1 MFANDVAKFLGR
13 LALILVFI
21 LALAGCGDDAG
32 DTDAHMDEHEHDEH
46 EHEAGEVIESFD
58 EENGGFMKGESDGF
72 SQSLK
77 VTSGGRF
84 GFVLQRSGHVADE
97 DLLED
102 NRVYIVD
109 SGLEVVPHEG
119 HFDPRTVDPTLRRY
133 QLGHG
138 GMGEDEEGHYN
149 PVHFVSHHGLTAIF
163 YDGINPARSSDPA
176 TTMMQPGFAV
186 VYRDE
191 DFEDKDRMEPPHP
204 IFRLDV
210 GSYSHGA
217 AVAAHD
223 KLIIVTVAEEDGS
236 LPNGVEIWEGHD
248 HGDHVDF
255 ELAAYN
261 DEDFSEGCPRLH
273 GEAIWGPYVAFG
285 CVANGDARYL
295 DDDGNPLVA
304 KGILVLTAL
313 DEHGE
318 VAESLKYADSFM
330 ATVVEYPLA
339 YKSGGLA
346 AAHDHD
352 LEHDDVIFMA
362 RYGPA
367 NQDFL
372 KITEH
377 DIEAGSIPEE
387 RFLEVPVSMDN
398 TDRHRAYAFE
408 PVEGSAARLLVQD
421 QDADG
426 DNYHL
431 DVVELGDM
439 DHDME
444 GGGHFV
450 VLTATGDLHIFDL
463 SGSDVPEIVTLGAAC
478 LGDYCPSLAL
488 APGFAYVSDPAGGK
502 VIEVHL
508 AAHHVEREF
517 EDDLTVPTQIVVL
530 GRYGYELE
538 HAHGH

>member
-1 MFANDVAKFLGR
+1 MFATGLAKNLGR
-13 LALILVFI
+13 LALILVFL

-32 DTDAHMDEHEHDEH
+32 DTDAHMDEHDHEGE
-46 EHEAGEVIESFD
+46 EHEAGVIDWFD
-58 EENGGFMKGESDGF
+58 DHDGFMKGESANF

-77 VTSGGRF
+77 VTSSGRF
-84 GFVLQRSGHVADE
+84 GFVLQRSGHLAASDP
-97 DLLED
+97 LLED

-109 SGLEVVPHEG
+109 SGLEVEEHG
-119 HFDPRTVDPTLRRY
+119 DHFDPVTVNPMLLPY

-149 PVHFVSHHGLTAIF
+149 PVHFVSHYGLTAIF

-176 TTMMQPGFAV
+176 ATMQPGFAV
-186 VYRDE
+186 VYRDS

-204 IFRLDV
+204 VFRLNV

-217 AVAAHD
+217 AVAAHE
-223 KLIIVTVAEEDGS
+223 KLVIVTVAEMDGS

-255 ELAAYN
+255 ELVDDPDKVFA
-261 DEDFSEGCPRLH
+261 EGCPGLH

-285 CVANGDARYL
+285 CVANAARGVL

-304 KGILVLTAL
+304 QGILVLTAMTE
-313 DEHGE
+313 DGE
-318 VAESLKYADSFM
+318 VAESIKYADSFE
-330 ATVVEYPLA
+330 ATVVAYPLE
-339 YKSGGLA
+339 YTSGGLA
-346 AAHDHD
+346 AAHGHD
-352 LEHDDVIFMA
+352 LGHDDVMFMA
-362 RYGPA
+362 RYGPD
-367 NQDFL
+367 NQDFM

-377 DIEAGSIPEE
+377 DIEEGEDAQPMILTVETDS
-387 RFLEVPVSMDN
+387 

-408 PVEGSAARLLVQD
+408 PVEGSAGRLLVQD

-463 SGSDVPEIVTLGAAC
+463 SNSDEPEIVNLGADC
-478 LGDYCPSLAL
+478 VEGIGCPGLAL

-508 AAHHVEREF
+508 AEAHVEREF
-517 EDDLTVPTQIVVL
+517 VDDLNAPTQIVVL

-538 HAHGH
+538 HAHAR

>member
-1 MFANDVAKFLGR
+1 MFATDVAKFLGR
-13 LALILVFI
+13 LALILVFL

-32 DTDAHMDEHEHDEH
+32 DTDAHMDEHDHEGE
-46 EHEAGEVIESFD
+46 EHEAGVIASFD
-58 EENGGFMKGESDGF
+58 DHDGFMKGESANF

-77 VTSGGRF
+77 VASSGRF
-84 GFVLQRSGHVADE
+84 GLVLQRSGHLAANDPF
-97 DLLED
+97 LSD
-102 NRVYIVD
+102 NRIYIVD
-109 SGLEVVPHEG
+109 SGLEVEEHG
-119 HFDPRTVDPTLRRY
+119 DHFDPVTVAPMLLPY

-149 PVHFVSHHGLTAIF
+149 PVHFVSHYGLTAIF

-176 TTMMQPGFAV
+176 ATMQPGFAV
-186 VYRDE
+186 VYRDS
-191 DFEDKDRMEPPHP
+191 DFEDKDRTEPPHP
-204 IFRLDV
+204 VFRLNV

-223 KLIIVTVAEEDGS
+223 KLIIVTVAEMDGS

-255 ELAAYN
+255 ELVPDDDKVFA
-261 DEDFSEGCPRLH
+261 EGCPRLH

-285 CVANGDARYL
+285 CVANGDERYL
-295 DDDGNPLVA
+295 DADGNPLVA
-304 KGILVLTAL
+304 EGILVLTAL

-318 VAESLKYADSFM
+318 VAESIKYADSFS
-330 ATVVEYPLA
+330 ATVVEYPLE
-339 YKSGGLA
+339 YTSGGLA
-346 AAHDHD
+346 AALEHD
-352 LEHDDVIFMA
+352 LGHDDVIFMA
-362 RYGPA
+362 RYGPHS
-367 NQDFL
+367 QDFL

-377 DIEAGSIPEE
+377 DIEAGSIPEDQ
-387 RFLEVPVSMDN
+387 FLEVPVSMDN

-408 PVEGSAARLLVQD
+408 PVEGSAGRLLVQD

-463 SGSDVPEIVTLGAAC
+463 SSSDMPEIVDLDAAC
-478 LGDYCPSLAL
+478 LGELCPSLAL
-488 APGFAYVSDPAGGK
+488 APGFAYVSDPAGGR

-517 EDDLTVPTQIVVL
+517 EEDLTTPTQIVVL

-538 HAHGH
+538 HAHAR